1 MDAPILKIF
10 TDYVCPWCYL
20 SHARLKRVIKNYNI
34 KTQIIHFPLHPDTP
48 NEGRSLLDLFQCTSL
63 ELKQKNLLMEQL
75 MKKENLHYYHREFTY
90 NSRLAQELGFWA
102 DTKYKNKDIHD
113 KIYEAYFKFKHN
125 INDKDILL
133 NIVSNLNLPKN
144 EANEV
149 LTKRIYKNEIEKHW
163 ELSYKAR
170 ITGVPTYILNKNYLV
185 GAQDDSNFKS
195 LFNVENIDL
204 K

>member
-20 SHARLKRVIKNYNI
+20 SHARLKRIIKNYNI

-48 NEGRSLLDLFQCTSL
+48 NEGRNLLDLFQCTSH
-63 ELKQKNLLMEQL
+63 ELKQKNMMMDQL
-75 MKKENLHYYHREFTY
+75 MIEENLNYNYREFTY

-102 DTKYKNKDIHD
+102 EIKHENMEIHD
-113 KIYEAYFKFKHN
+113 KIYEAYFKFKLN

-133 NIVSNLNLPKN
+133 DIVSNLKLPKN
-144 EANEV
+144 EANDV
-149 LTKRIYKNEIEKHW
+149 LSKRIYKNEIDKHW
-163 ELSYKAR
+163 QLSYKFGV
-170 ITGVPTYILNKNYLV
+170 TGVPTYILNKNYLV
-185 GAQDDSNFKS
+185 GAQDNKNFKS
-195 LFNVENIDL
+195 LFNIENIAL